1 MACALVPRAGVLGF
15 FARMGAPPS
24 AARGACWSP
33 LAGDALATGVSHA
46 RMSCLFA
53 LDPDSNSRRAGRVAP
68 SARGK
73 SASFP
78 LAVQAVETSSEAEIS
93 PDNPLL

>member
-1 MACALVPRAGVLGF
+1 LVPPAGVIGL
-15 FARMGAPPS
+15 FARKRAPTS
-24 AARGACWSP
+24 AAPAACRSP

-46 RMSCLFA
+46 WMSCLFA
-53 LDPDSNSRRAGRVAP
+53 LDPDSNSKRAGRVAP

-78 LAVQAVETSSEAEIS
+78 SAVQAVETSSEAEIF